1 MTTPV
6 TTSAAPAA
14 RTAPAA
20 DGGGSDSAEPFASA
34 LEGALGAGRPDVD
47 GAGAQAG
54 GGPPAGQDEAA
65 DGDTATAAEPA
76 AAAPTGVVAALWALL
91 GGAAATIPAGDP
103 GTPVAA
109 GRGDGAT
116 PPGLAVAQLHAG
128 GPAHG
133 LRTKLAGEATSP
145 DGAPAE
151 TAPAVPGA
159 GRPTAPPPAAVGVRA
174 AVEALA
180 AAGVHEVVTET
191 RTPGTDPD
199 PAPLPGAVPAA
210 VAPSTG
216 DGEAAVAPTPSAP
229 SSVLPVAATATAGG
243 TSPDTGSGTGA
254 GPGEDGTAP
263 AEAVPTAGSAAPA
276 APAARAEAATGAA
289 VAQPVSAQI
298 ARQVAVLR
306 SGPDGSHTMTV
317 VLTPETLG
325 EVEVSVTVSQG
336 IVELTLRGAS
346 EHGRAALLDAVPD
359 LRRDL
364 EAAGLTCSRLD
375 VDRGSRDG
383 GWSSSQQHDGRF
395 GEPGT
400 GGRGGSQER
409 PDGGARPWQRSA
421 DTGEGRPATART
433 ASGLDIR
440 A

>member
-6 TTSAAPAA
+6 TAAAAPAA
-14 RTAPAA
+14 RTAPAS

-34 LEGALGAGRPDVD
+34 LEGALGSGRPEVD
-47 GAGAQAG
+47 GVGGQAG
-54 GGPPAGQDEAA
+54 GDRAAGQDEAA
-65 DGDTATAAEPA
+65 DGDAATAAEPA

-91 GGAAATIPAGDP
+91 GGAAATARAGDP

-109 GRGDGAT
+109 GHGDGAT
-116 PPGLAVAQLHAG
+116 PPGLAVAQVRAG
-128 GPAHG
+128 GAAHG
-133 LRTKLAGEATSP
+133 LRTELAGEATSP
-145 DGAPAE
+145 DGAPAG

-159 GRPTAPPPAAVGVRA
+159 GRPTTPPPAAAAARA

-180 AAGVHEVVTET
+180 AAGVHEVV
-191 RTPGTDPD
+191 TDPD

-216 DGEAAVAPTPSAP
+216 DGAAAPGSAPSAP

-243 TSPDTGSGTGA
+243 TSPDAGTGA

-276 APAARAEAATGAA
+276 APTAPAARAEAATGAA

-317 VLTPETLG
+317 VLTPDTLG

-336 IVELTLRGAS
+336 TVELTLRGAS

-383 GWSSSQQHDGRF
+383 GWSSSQQHTGRF

-400 GGRGGSQER
+400 GGRGSQER

-421 DTGEGRPATART
+421 DTGEGHPATART